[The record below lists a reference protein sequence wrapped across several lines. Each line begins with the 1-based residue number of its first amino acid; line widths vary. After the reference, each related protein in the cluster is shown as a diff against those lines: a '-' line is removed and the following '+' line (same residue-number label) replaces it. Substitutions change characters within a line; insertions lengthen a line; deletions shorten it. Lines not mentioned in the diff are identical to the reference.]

1 MKYLI
6 MLCLSLLF
14 VTETYASVDE
24 IQLEDIY
31 QRKAQYALDMAFGS
45 GNFIVNVD
53 IKLSAPQYKVQ
64 YTEESKPKLNNTKKE
79 SADKLHI
86 LPGYPVIRN
95 LSASDMNKMPFNSIT
110 TYIQPRI
117 RSVSVQFIVNKAFP
131 KGKVGRAKKL
141 IRELLQLPSAS
152 KIKVRFQ
159 PFYAKDLSSQPQEII
174 IKDQNQK
181 LMTYQNF
188 FYAALLLLGILF
200 LIIYAIFQFIGYRR
214 TTLTEDNKD
223 SSPNISVSPNIELPK
238 QGGGASDSIQL
249 QPPPNIK
256 RYFDF
261 IQHENIEMVDY
272 VIKLDKLT
280 PEHLSIILS
289 FLDPSLSQILL
300 SKQDIKVQS
309 HIAGALLQQKQINRA
324 LIEKLESRIKD
335 KIECLIG
342 GKDIFEQLFS
352 HVSSDSKKQI
362 LGILSKTSPENY
374 KRFRQ
379 NILIFDDIKFLSDDE
394 IKLLLSD
401 IKMESL
407 ATAMLSVEQQTSQ
420 RIEENLTRSAKDMIG
435 QFLELKRT
443 MLSKQDI
450 QIAQDLVL
458 AQIIH
463 LEEEGRIQ
471 LKSKI
476 KV

>member
-1 MKYLI
+1 
-6 MLCLSLLF
+6 
-14 VTETYASVDE
+14 
-24 IQLEDIY
+24 
-31 QRKAQYALDMAFGS
+31 
-45 GNFIVNVD
+45 
-53 IKLSAPQYKVQ
+53 
-64 YTEESKPKLNNTKKE
+64 
-79 SADKLHI
+79 
-86 LPGYPVIRN
+86 
-95 LSASDMNKMPFNSIT
+95 
-110 TYIQPRI
+110 
-117 RSVSVQFIVNKAFP
+117 
-131 KGKVGRAKKL
+131 
-141 IRELLQLPSAS
+141 
-152 KIKVRFQ
+152 
-159 PFYAKDLSSQPQEII
+159 
-174 IKDQNQK
+174 
-181 LMTYQNF
+181 
-188 FYAALLLLGILF
+188 
-200 LIIYAIFQFIGYRR
+200 
-214 TTLTEDNKD
+214 
-223 SSPNISVSPNIELPK
+223 
-238 QGGGASDSIQL
+238 
-249 QPPPNIK
+249 
-256 RYFDF
+256 
-261 IQHENIEMVDY
+261 
-272 VIKLDKLT
+272 
-280 PEHLSIILS
+280 
-289 FLDPSLSQILL
+289 
-300 SKQDIKVQS
+300 
-309 HIAGALLQQKQINRA
+309 LLQQKQINRA